1 MKDSERKCSERK
13 RNIHTLV
20 TMNID
25 SVSREV
31 SNLEVD
37 AIRTKEKEKTEKWR
51 KFVDDTTVHV

>member
-37 AIRTKEKEKTEKWR
+37 AIRTKEKEKKRSGENL
-51 KFVDDTTVHV
+51 